1 MVLKTLR
8 VIGTAG
14 GCQCV
19 AWLRVPED
27 SPVTMRDFSS
37 FENSGAMRQSPEAPA
52 TTKMEQ
58 AGIQKSGYVYA
69 AEGGVKEVIQGPW
82 ENPKDCE

>member
-1 MVLKTLR
+1 MGVVQVIMVLKSLR

-19 AWLRVPED
+19 ARLRAPED

-37 FENSGAMRQSPEAPA
+37 FENSGAMRWSPEAPA
-52 TTKMEQ
+52 TMKWSRLVSRSQVMFMLLRV
-58 AGIQKSGYVYA
+58 GSKR
-69 AEGGVKEVIQGPW
+69 
-82 ENPKDCE
+82 